1 MELDSALYVEGYL
14 DSALYVEGYLDS
26 ALYVEGCGIILLR
39 LINHKY
45 MNGD

>member
-1 MELDSALYVEGYL
+1 MELDSALYVKGYL

-26 ALYVEGCGIILLR
+26 ALYVEGCGIILLI
-39 LINHKY
+39 LINCEY